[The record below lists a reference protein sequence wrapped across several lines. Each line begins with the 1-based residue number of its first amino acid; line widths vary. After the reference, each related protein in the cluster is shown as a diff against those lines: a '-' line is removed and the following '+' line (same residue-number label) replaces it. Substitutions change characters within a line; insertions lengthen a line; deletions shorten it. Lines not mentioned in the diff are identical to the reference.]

1 MNRHLAKTAAV
12 LVAAATM
19 TAGLMH
25 VANSQY
31 NTGDRY
37 DHNNRY
43 NDNRY
48 DNNNNR
54 YENQGRWSR
63 NMTIRAGT
71 PIDVR
76 LDSKI
81 STEDNSSGDAW
92 TGTVFRD
99 VVSPSGRRV
108 LIPRGT
114 QVEGVV
120 TYAEQGGHG
129 NNGRLDLAVR
139 SIEMNGDMRR
149 LNASTEPIVADT
161 KRSKQIGATIG
172 GAAVGGI
179 LGHAIGGDKGG
190 ILGGL
195 LGGAAGYSATRHSG
209 RTMSLRPG
217 TVITFTTTQ
226 DMLAYR

>member
-12 LVAAATM
+12 LVAAATL

-31 NTGDRY
+31 NNGD
-37 DHNNRY
+37 
-43 NDNRY
+43 RY

-54 YENQGRWSR
+54 YENRGRWSR

-76 LDSKI
+76 LDSRI
-81 STEDNSSGDAW
+81 STEDNNSGDAW

-99 VVSPSGRRV
+99 VLSPSGRRV

-120 TYAEQGGHG
+120 TYAEQGGH
-129 NNGRLDLAVR
+129 NRGRLDLAVR

-149 LNASTEPIVADT
+149 LNASTEPIVADS
-161 KRSKQIGATIG
+161 KRAKQIGAVVG

-195 LGGAAGYSATRHSG
+195 LGGAAGYGATRHSG
-209 RTMSLRPG
+209 RTMTLRSG